1 MNTCASKD
9 GARRAQ
15 NCAVF
20 ASVCI
25 VVFIQLVTVCSGLF
39 RLCVKMYAVF
49 RSLCVSKNVREFQ
62 VQDVFHLHLTFIFVV
77 VSVTENVIEH

>member
-1 MNTCASKD
+1 MNTCASTD

-25 VVFIQLVTVCSGLF
+25 VVFMQLVTVRSGLLK
-39 RLCVKMYAVF
+39 LCVKIYAVF
-49 RSLCVSKNVREFQ
+49 RSLCVS
-62 VQDVFHLHLTFIFVV
+62 
-77 VSVTENVIEH
+77 